1 MNKLILI
8 ITIVFSGMLMQAQ
21 MKKAT
26 KIIIQSNET
35 SKEDALNNFIDYLMK
50 HDIYF
55 MDINESRG
63 MAKSERFS
71 TFGFGNWETLSTIL
85 VIAKEVDG
93 GVNII
98 ISGSTLNGKSS
109 TSPDIKMINK
119 HFMGNVGGV
128 LFDQV
133 NSIAKQ
139 YENKFSISYST

>member
-1 MNKLILI
+1 MLIL
-8 ITIVFSGMLMQAQ
+8 SGMLMQAQ

-26 KIIIQSNET
+26 KIIIHTNET
-35 SKEDALNNFIDYLMK
+35 SKEESLNNFIDYLME

-71 TFGFGNWETLSTIL
+71 TFGFGNWETLSSIL

-119 HFMGNVGGV
+119 HSMGHVGGV
-128 LFDQV
+128 MFDQV
-133 NSIAKQ
+133 NDIAKQ
-139 YENKFSISYST
+139 YENKDLISYSK